1 MKDKKSIATILSIL
15 LILCG
20 LGIVGRMDMESEQK
34 DFLVYCSDI
43 ENNVYPDF
51 KNLSEKCKNFSYK

>member
-1 MKDKKSIATILSIL
+1 MLDVKSILS
-15 LILCG
+15 LILIIIVFLS

>member
-1 MKDKKSIATILSIL
+1 MKDKKSIVTILSIL

-20 LGIVGRMDMESEQK
+20 LGIVGNMDMEDEQK
-34 DFLVYCSDI
+34 EFLLYCSDI

-51 KNLSEKCKNFSYK
+51 KNLSEKCQEFSYK